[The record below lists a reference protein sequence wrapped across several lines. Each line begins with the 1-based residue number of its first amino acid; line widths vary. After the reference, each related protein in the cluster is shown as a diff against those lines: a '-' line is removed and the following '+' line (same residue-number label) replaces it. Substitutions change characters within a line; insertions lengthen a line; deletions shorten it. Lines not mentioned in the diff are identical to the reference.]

1 MSNSLEEILF
11 LAKAVAE
18 VLGEK
23 IEDTLT
29 EILSEI
35 GKFDAETRQKLQE
48 FVEEV
53 KLRAQRA
60 KEATYNPKTTITV
73 AANQSFDLQ
82 ELLDELRAEIAR
94 LKAELNNYRQ
104 RQNQNKG

>member
-1 MSNSLEEILF
+1 M
-11 LAKAVAE
+11 ARAVAE

-60 KEATYNPKTTITV
+60 KEAAYNPETTTV

>member
-1 MSNSLEEILF
+1 MSNSLEEVLF
-11 LAKAVAE
+11 VIRALAE
-18 VLGEK
+18 VLGERL
-23 IEDTLT
+23 EDTLT

-35 GKFDAETRQKLQE
+35 GKFDAETRQRLQE

-53 KLRAQRA
+53 KIRAQRA
-60 KEATYNPKTTITV
+60 KQATYNPKTTITV
-73 AANQSFDLQ
+73 EANKSVDLQ

-104 RQNQNKG
+104 RQGQKKS